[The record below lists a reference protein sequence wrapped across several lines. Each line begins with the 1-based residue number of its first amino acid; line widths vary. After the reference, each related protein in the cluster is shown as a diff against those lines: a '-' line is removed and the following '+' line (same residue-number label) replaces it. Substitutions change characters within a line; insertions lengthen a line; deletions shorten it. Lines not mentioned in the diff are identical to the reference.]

1 MLKVILFLFLSFV
14 IYAKEYTPI
23 EQIKVNGAVKDM
35 VLRDNKLC
43 IGTDT
48 GVMQVYDIKE
58 KKFIKKIKLPKIKD
72 FMGDM
77 INTRVNSVDF
87 LDGKYL
93 LISDSGIGG
102 YSNITIVENNIT
114 KQIISHEKHYPIIKA
129 RFIDKNHILLGL
141 LSSEFI
147 LYDLLN
153 NKIIYQVQISES
165 KFSDFALNEDKSK
178 VAVSNESGVIYIVD
192 TKTGKILKELKG
204 QNVDNVFKV
213 AFRKNIVTGA
223 GKDRRGS
230 IYDINSG
237 KGEYIQG
244 KFFIYSTGLSPS
256 AQRVAFAM
264 DEENNIYIYNTFTKS
279 LLAKLKG
286 QKSVLNNIIF
296 KDENTI
302 FSSSDDDTIM
312 KWELK

>member
-1 MLKVILFLFLSFV
+1 MTKYILFLFLSF
-14 IYAKEYTPI
+14 ICYAKDYTPV
-23 EQIKVNGAVKDM
+23 EEIKVSGIVKDM
-35 VLRDNKLC
+35 VLRENKLC
-43 IGTDT
+43 IGSDNGT
-48 GVMQVYDIKE
+48 MQIYDIE
-58 KKFIKKIKLPKIKD
+58 QKKFIKKIQLPKIKD

-77 INTRVNSVDF
+77 INTRVNSVD
-87 LDGKYL
+87 YL
-93 LISDSGIGG
+93 NSRYILVSDSGIGG
-102 YSNITIVENNIT
+102 YSNVSIVENNNT
-114 KQIISHEKHYPIIKA
+114 KIVISHEKNYQIVKA
-129 RFIDKNHILLGL
+129 RLIDKNHLLLGL
-141 LSSEFI
+141 LSNELI
-147 LYDLLN
+147 LYNLDN
-153 NKIIYQVQISES
+153 NKEIYRIQVSES
-165 KFSDFALNEDKSK
+165 RFSDFALNEDKTK
-178 VAVSNESGVIYIVD
+178 VAVSNESGIIYIVD

-204 QNVDNVFKV
+204 QNVDNVYKV
-213 AFRKNIVTGA
+213 AFRKNIVSGG

-256 AQRVAFAM
+256 AQKVAFAM
-264 DEENNIYIYNTFTKS
+264 DEKNNIYIYNTFTKS

-296 KDENTI
+296 KDESTI